1 MSEKIQP
8 QHLSRQAY
16 VYVRQSTMNQVR
28 NHLESQRRQYDLQE
42 RARSLGF
49 QRVVVVDDD
58 LGRSATG
65 SVERPGFSRL
75 LTAVCSG
82 DVGAVLALEASRL
95 ARNNRDWHHLIDLCA
110 MAATLV
116 IDHDGVYDPRLLN
129 DRLLLG
135 LKGTMSEFEISLLR
149 QRALEA
155 YRQKVRRG
163 KVLTLVPVGYVRTED
178 DGIEITPDRQVQES
192 VRGIFQKFRELGSI
206 RQVLLWYR
214 NEKLMIPTLGKQ
226 AGCRKVIWTLPVYP
240 SLLLMLKNPT
250 YAGAFVYGRRQT
262 RSTVVDGRVRKTRG
276 HLRAPQQWEVFI
288 PNHHE
293 GYITWEQY
301 MQNQQQIE
309 ANAGWSG
316 RLQRATGAPKKGPA
330 LLAGLMR
337 CGVCGRPLHIKY
349 GITGRRRVPRY
360 ECRGDRQ
367 QCSVQRCLGFGG
379 ARVDQA
385 VVAEVLEAI
394 RPVGIQAALDA
405 WDQSQDVE
413 DEKQRA
419 LQLALEKARYEA
431 NRIER
436 QFEATEPENRLVAA
450 ELEKRWNAALA
461 HVADLEVRVA
471 EVKGKMAPLGK
482 EQRQQLLALGEDLE
496 RLWDHPACPTSLKK
510 RVLRTVLNEIIATQV
525 GNPPQIILKLHWAGG
540 VHTEL
545 VVRKNASGHHN
556 RVNSREVIDLVRELA
571 QVCDDAA
578 IVGILNRLGYRTGN
592 ENTWN
597 EKRLHHVRHSNDI
610 PACPP
615 PQQRNWVTM
624 SQAALHFKVSL
635 MVVRRMIAQKILP
648 ARQVVKCAPWMI
660 ERVHLEL
667 PAVQKEIRRVHEGR
681 RSPLIV
687 LDNSQTRLFTDSS
700 EV

>member
-1 MSEKIQP
+1 M
-8 QHLSRQAY
+8 
-16 VYVRQSTMNQVR
+16 
-28 NHLESQRRQYDLQE
+28 
-42 RARSLGF
+42 
-49 QRVVVVDDD
+49 
-58 LGRSATG
+58 
-65 SVERPGFSRL
+65 
-75 LTAVCSG
+75 
-82 DVGAVLALEASRL
+82 
-95 ARNNRDWHHLIDLCA
+95 
-110 MAATLV
+110 
-116 IDHDGVYDPRLLN
+116 
-129 DRLLLG
+129 
-135 LKGTMSEFEISLLR
+135 
-149 QRALEA
+149 
-155 YRQKVRRG
+155 
-163 KVLTLVPVGYVRTED
+163 
-178 DGIEITPDRQVQES
+178 
-192 VRGIFQKFRELGSI
+192 
-206 RQVLLWYR
+206 
-214 NEKLMIPTLGKQ
+214 
-226 AGCRKVIWTLPVYP
+226 
-240 SLLLMLKNPT
+240 
-250 YAGAFVYGRRQT
+250 
-262 RSTVVDGRVRKTRG
+262 
-276 HLRAPQQWEVFI
+276 
-288 PNHHE
+288 
-293 GYITWEQY
+293 
-301 MQNQQQIE
+301 
-309 ANAGWSG
+309 
-316 RLQRATGAPKKGPA
+316 QRATGAPKKGPA
-330 LLAGLMR
+330 LLAGLLR

-349 GITGRRRVPRY
+349 SITARRRVPRY

-436 QFEATEPENRLVAA
+436 QYEATEPENRLVAA

-461 HVADLEVRVA
+461 HVADLEARVA
-471 EVKGKMAPLGK
+471 EVKGKMVPLGK
-482 EQRQQLLALGEDLE
+482 EQHQQLLALGEDLE

-510 RVLRTVLNEIIATQV
+510 RVLRTVLKEIIATQV

-545 VVRKNASGHHN
+545 VLRKNPSGHHN

-597 EKRLHHVRHSNDI
+597 EKRLQHVRHSNGI
-610 PACPP
+610 PPCPP
-615 PQQRNWVTM
+615 PEQRNWVTM

-687 LDNSQTRLFTDSS
+687 LNNSQTRLFTDSS

>member
-8 QHLSRQAY
+8 HHLSRQAY

-28 NHLESQRRQYDLQE
+28 NHLESQRRQYDLEE
-42 RARSLGF
+42 RAKNLGF

-58 LGRSATG
+58 LGRSGTG

-149 QRALEA
+149 QRAMEA
-155 YRQKVRRG
+155 HRQKVRRG

-178 DGIEITPDRQVQES
+178 DGMEISPDRQVQEA

-214 NEKLMIPTLGKQ
+214 NEKLMIPTLGEQ
-226 AGCRKVIWTLPVYP
+226 SGRRKVIWTMPVYP
-240 SLLLMLKNPT
+240 SLLLTLKNPT

-262 RSTVVDGRVRKTRG
+262 RTTIVDGRARKTRG
-276 HLRAPQQWEVFI
+276 HHRPQQQWEVFI

-301 MQNQQQIE
+301 MENQRQIE

-349 GITGRRRVPRY
+349 GITSRSRVPRY
-360 ECRGDRQ
+360 ECRGDRK
-367 QCSVQRCLGFGG
+367 QCAVQRCLGFGG
-379 ARVDQA
+379 TRVDQA

-405 WDQSQDVE
+405 WDRSQNVE

-419 LQLALEKARYEA
+419 LKLALEKACYEA

-436 QFEATEPENRLVAA
+436 QYEATEPENRLVAA

-461 HVADLEVRVA
+461 HVADLEARLVEAQKKTVS
-471 EVKGKMAPLGK
+471 LGE
-482 EQRQQLLALGEDLE
+482 EQRRQLLTLGEDLE
-496 RLWDHPACPTSLKK
+496 QLWDHPACPVSLKK
-510 RVLRTVLNEIIATQV
+510 RILRTVLKEIIATEA
-525 GNPPQIILKLHWAGG
+525 GDPPQIFLKLHWAGG

-545 VVRKNASGHHN
+545 VLRKNQTGHHN
-556 RVNSREVIDLVRELA
+556 RVNSREVIDLVRDLA
-571 QVCDDAA
+571 QVCDDSA
-578 IVGILNRLGYRTGN
+578 IVGILNRLGYRTGT

-597 EKRLHHVRHSNDI
+597 EKRLQHVRHSNGI

-615 PQQRNWVTM
+615 VEQRNWVTM
-624 SQAALHFKVSL
+624 SQAAAHFKVSL

-660 ERVHLEL
+660 ERRDLEL
-667 PAVQKEIRRVHEGR
+667 PAARKEIRRVHEGR
-681 RSPLIV
+681 RLGWAV
-687 LDNSQTRLFTDSS
+687 GDDQTTLFTDSQ
-700 EV
+700 

>member
-8 QHLSRQAY
+8 HHLSRQAH

-28 NHLESQRRQYDLQE
+28 NHLESQRRQYDLE
-42 RARSLGF
+42 GRARSLGF

-58 LGRSATG
+58 LGRSGTG
-65 SVERPGFSRL
+65 SVDRPGFSRL

-155 YRQKVRRG
+155 HRQKVRRG

-178 DGIEITPDRQVQES
+178 DGMEITSDRQVQEA

-214 NEKLMIPTLGKQ
+214 NEKLMIPTLGEQ
-226 AGCRKVIWTLPVYP
+226 SGRRKVVWAMPVYP
-240 SLLLMLKNPT
+240 SLMLMLKNPT

-262 RSTVVDGRVRKTRG
+262 RTTVVDGRARKTRG
-276 HLRAPQQWEVFI
+276 HSRPQQQWEVFI

-293 GYITWEQY
+293 EYITWEQY

-349 GITGRRRVPRY
+349 SITSRSRVPRY
-360 ECRGDRQ
+360 ECRGDRK
-367 QCSVQRCLGFGG
+367 QCQVQRCLGFGG

-385 VVAEVLEAI
+385 VVAEALEAI
-394 RPVGIQAALDA
+394 RPVGIQAALNA
-405 WDQSQDVE
+405 WDQSQNVE

-419 LQLALEKARYEA
+419 LKLALEKARYEA
-431 NRIER
+431 SRIER
-436 QFEATEPENRLVAA
+436 QYEATEPENRLVAG
-450 ELEKRWNAALA
+450 ELEKRWNTALA
-461 HVADLEVRVA
+461 HVADLEARVA
-471 EVKGKMAPLGK
+471 EAKSTAVPLGE
-482 EQRQQLLALGEDLE
+482 EQRQQLLSLGEDLE
-496 RLWDHPACPTSLKK
+496 QLWDHPACPVSLKK
-510 RVLRTVLNEIIATQV
+510 RILRTVLKEIVAREV
-525 GNPPQIILKLHWAGG
+525 GNPPQIFLKLHWAGG

-545 VVRKNASGHHN
+545 VLSKNQTGHHN
-556 RVNSREVIDLVRELA
+556 RVNSREVIDLVRDLA

-578 IVGILNRLGYRTGN
+578 IVGILNRLGYRTGT

-597 EKRLHHVRHSNDI
+597 EKRLQHVRHSNGI

-615 PQQRNWVTM
+615 PEQRNWVTM
-624 SQAALHFKVSL
+624 SQAAVHFKVSL

-660 ERVHLEL
+660 ERAHLEL
-667 PAVQKEIRRVHEGR
+667 PAVRKEIRRVHEGR
-681 RSPLIV
+681 RPTFVVGGDAQSA
-687 LDNSQTRLFTDSS
+687 LFTDCN
-700 EV
+700 EI

>member
-8 QHLSRQAY
+8 HHRDRQAY

-28 NHLESQRRQYDLQE
+28 NHLESQRRQYDLEE
-42 RARSLGF
+42 RAGKLGF
-49 QRVVVVDDD
+49 QRVIVVDDD
-58 LGRSATG
+58 LGRSGTG

-82 DVGAVLALEASRL
+82 EVGAVLALEASRL

-110 MAATLV
+110 MAGTLV

-155 YRQKVRRG
+155 HRQKVHRG

-178 DGIEITPDRQVQES
+178 DGMEITPDRQVQEA

-214 NEKLMIPTLGKQ
+214 NEKLPIPVLGQ
-226 AGCRKVIWTLPVYP
+226 QSGHRKVIWTLPVYP

-250 YAGAFVYGRRQT
+250 YAGAFVYGRRCT
-262 RSTVVDGRVRKTRG
+262 RTTVVDGRARKTRG
-276 HLRAPQQWEVFI
+276 HPRPQQNWEVFI
-288 PNHHE
+288 PDHHA

-301 MQNQQQIE
+301 MQNQEQIE

-316 RLQRATGAPKKGPA
+316 RLQRSTGAPKSGPS

-337 CGVCGRPLHIKY
+337 CGVCGRPLHVKY
-349 GITGRRRVPRY
+349 TLTSRSRVPRY
-360 ECRGDRQ
+360 ECRGDRK
-367 QCSVQRCLGFGG
+367 QCQVQRCLGFGG

-394 RPVGIQAALDA
+394 RPLGIKAALDA

-413 DEKQRA
+413 DEKQRH
-419 LQLALEKARYEA
+419 LTLALEKARYEA
-431 NRIER
+431 SRIER
-436 QFEATEPENRLVAA
+436 QYEATEPENRLVAA

-461 HVADLEVRVA
+461 HVTDLEARVA
-471 EVKGKMAPLGK
+471 AVKSRTIPLAE
-482 EQRQQLLALGEDLE
+482 EQRQQLMALGEELE
-496 RLWDHPACPTSLKK
+496 QLWDHPACPIRLKK
-510 RVLRTVLNEIIATQV
+510 RILRTVLNEIVATEV
-525 GNPPQIILKLHWAGG
+525 GDPPQIFLKLHWAGG

-545 VVRKNASGHHN
+545 VLRKSQSGHHN
-556 RVNSREVIDLVRELA
+556 RVNSGEVIDLIRELA

-578 IVGILNRLGYRTGN
+578 IVGIMNRLGYRTGN

-597 EKRLHHVRHSNDI
+597 EKRLQHVRHTHGI
-610 PACPP
+610 PPCPP
-615 PQQRNWVTM
+615 PEQRNWLTM
-624 SQAALHFKVSL
+624 SQAARIFNVSL
-635 MVVRRMIAQKILP
+635 MVVRRMIAQGILP
-648 ARQVVKCAPWMI
+648 ARQVVKCAPWII
-660 ERVHLEL
+660 ERADLEL
-667 PAVQKEIRRVHEGR
+667 PVVRKEIRRVHEGR
-681 RSPLIV
+681 RAPLIV
-687 LDNSQTRLFTDSS
+687 SDNTQTRLFTDSS

>member
-8 QHLSRQAY
+8 HHRDRQAY

-28 NHLESQRRQYDLQE
+28 NHLESQRRQYDLEE
-42 RARSLGF
+42 RAGKLGF
-49 QRVVVVDDD
+49 QRVIVVDDD
-58 LGRSATG
+58 LGRSGTG
-65 SVERPGFSRL
+65 SVDRPGFSRL

-82 DVGAVLALEASRL
+82 EVGAVLALEASRL

-110 MAATLV
+110 MAGTLV
-116 IDHDGVYDPRLLN
+116 IDHDGIYDPRLLN

-155 YRQKVRRG
+155 HREKVRRG

-178 DGIEITPDRQVQES
+178 DGMEITPDRQVQEA

-214 NEKLMIPTLGKQ
+214 NEKLPIPVLGQ
-226 AGCRKVIWTLPVYP
+226 QSGHRKVMWSLPVYP

-250 YAGAFVYGRRQT
+250 YAGAFVYGRRCT
-262 RSTVVDGRVRKTRG
+262 RTTVVDGRARKTRG
-276 HLRAPQQWEVFI
+276 HPRPQQNWEVFI
-288 PNHHE
+288 PDHHA

-301 MQNQQQIE
+301 MQNQEQIE

-316 RLQRATGAPKKGPA
+316 RLQRCTGAPKSGPS

-337 CGVCGRPLHIKY
+337 CGICGRPLHVKY
-349 GITGRRRVPRY
+349 TLTSRSRVPRY
-360 ECRGDRQ
+360 ECRGDRK
-367 QCSVQRCLGFGG
+367 QCQVQRCLGFGG

-394 RPVGIQAALDA
+394 RPLGIKAALDA

-413 DEKQRA
+413 DDKQRH
-419 LQLALEKARYEA
+419 LTLALERARYEA
-431 NRIER
+431 SRIER
-436 QFEATEPENRLVAA
+436 QYEATEPENRLVAA
-450 ELEKRWNAALA
+450 ELEKRWNTALA
-461 HVADLEVRVA
+461 HVTDLEDRVA
-471 EVKGKMAPLGK
+471 AVKSSTIPLAE

-496 RLWDHPACPTSLKK
+496 QLWDHPACPIPLKK
-510 RVLRTVLNEIIATQV
+510 RILRTVLKEIVATEV
-525 GNPPQIILKLHWAGG
+525 GDPPQIFLKLHWAGG

-545 VVRKNASGHHN
+545 VLRKSQSGHHN
-556 RVNSREVIDLVRELA
+556 RVNSREVIDLIRELA

-578 IVGILNRLGYRTGN
+578 IVGIMNRLGYRTGN

-597 EKRLHHVRHSNDI
+597 EKRLQHVRHTHGI
-610 PACPP
+610 PPCPP
-615 PQQRNWVTM
+615 PEERNWLTM
-624 SQAALHFKVSL
+624 SQAARIFNVSL
-635 MVVRRMIAQKILP
+635 MVVRRMIAQGILP
-648 ARQVVKCAPWMI
+648 ARQVVKCAPWII
-660 ERVHLEL
+660 ERADLEL
-667 PAVQKEIRRVHEGR
+667 PVVRKEIRRVHEGR
-681 RSPLIV
+681 RGPLIV
-687 LDNSQTRLFTDSS
+687 SDNTQTRLFTDSS

>member
-8 QHLSRQAY
+8 HHRDRQAC
-16 VYVRQSTMNQVR
+16 VYVRQSTMHQVR
-28 NHLESQRRQYDLQE
+28 NNLESQRRQYDLE
-42 RARSLGF
+42 EHARSLGF
-49 QRVVVVDDD
+49 ARVVVVDDD
-58 LGRSATG
+58 LGRTG
-65 SVERPGFSRL
+65 TGFTDRPGFSRL
-75 LTAVCSG
+75 LTSVCSG

-135 LKGTMSEFEISLLR
+135 LKGSMAEFEIGLLR

-155 YRQKVRRG
+155 HREKVRRG

-178 DGIEITPDRQVQES
+178 DGIEIIPDRQVQDA

-214 NEKLMIPTLGKQ
+214 NEKLMIPILSRQSG
-226 AGCRKVIWTLPVYP
+226 RRNVVWSLPVYP
-240 SLLLMLKNPT
+240 NLLLMLKNPT

-262 RSTVVDGRVRKTRG
+262 RTTVVDGRARKTKG
-276 HLRAPQQWEVFI
+276 HPRPQEQWEVFI
-288 PNHHE
+288 RDHHE

-301 MQNQQQIE
+301 MQNQEQIE
-309 ANAGWSG
+309 GNAGWSG
-316 RLQRATGAPKKGPA
+316 RLQRPTGAPKSGPS

-337 CGVCGRPLHIKY
+337 CGVCGRPLHVKY
-349 GITGRRRVPRY
+349 TLTSRSRVPRY
-360 ECRGDRQ
+360 ECRGDRK
-367 QCSVQRCLGFGG
+367 QCQVQRCLGFGG

-394 RPVGIQAALDA
+394 RPLGIQAALDA
-405 WDQSQDVE
+405 WDHSQNAE

-419 LQLALEKARYEA
+419 LKLALEKARYEA
-431 NRIER
+431 GRIER
-436 QFEATEPENRLVAA
+436 QYEATEPENRLVGA

-461 HVADLEVRVA
+461 HVSDLEARLA
-471 EVKGKMAPLGK
+471 QAKSSTAQLGE

-496 RLWDHPACPTSLKK
+496 QLWDHPACPITLKK
-510 RVLRTVLNEIIATQV
+510 RILRTVLKEIVATEASD
-525 GNPPQIILKLHWAGG
+525 PPQIVLKLHWAGG
-540 VHTEL
+540 AHTEL
-545 VVRKNASGHHN
+545 ALRKNQSGQHN
-556 RVNSREVIDLVRELA
+556 RVNSREVIDLIRELA

-597 EKRLHHVRHSNDI
+597 EKRLQYVRHTHAI

-615 PQQRNWVTM
+615 AEQRNWVTM
-624 SQAALHFKVSL
+624 SQAAEILNVSL
-635 MVVRRMIAQKILP
+635 MVVRRLIAQQTLP
-648 ARQVVKCAPWMI
+648 ARQVVKCAPWVI
-660 ERVHLEL
+660 DRAALEL
-667 PAVQKEIRRVHEGR
+667 PAVRKDIRRVHEGR
-681 RSPLIV
+681 RSPLIAS
-687 LDNSQTRLFTDSS
+687 DDAQPPLFTDSS

>member
-8 QHLSRQAY
+8 HHLSRQAY

-28 NHLESQRRQYDLQE
+28 NHLESQRRQYDLEE

-49 QRVVVVDDD
+49 QRVIVVDDD
-58 LGRSATG
+58 LGRSGTG

-116 IDHDGVYDPRLLN
+116 VDHDGVYDPRLLN

-155 YRQKVRRG
+155 HRQKVRRG

-178 DGIEITPDRQVQES
+178 DDMEITPDRQVQEA
-192 VRGIFQKFRELGSI
+192 VRAIFQKFRELGSI

-214 NEKLMIPTLGKQ
+214 NEKLMIPTLGQ
-226 AGCRKVIWTLPVYP
+226 QSGRRKVVWSLPVYP

-262 RSTVVDGRVRKTRG
+262 RTTVVDGRARKTRG
-276 HLRAPQQWEVFI
+276 HPRPQQQWEVFI
-288 PNHHE
+288 PDHHE

-301 MQNQQQIE
+301 MQNQEQIE

-316 RLQRATGAPKKGPA
+316 RLQRATGAPKSGPA

-349 GITGRRRVPRY
+349 TLTSRSRVPRY
-360 ECRGDRQ
+360 ECRGDRK
-367 QCSVQRCLGFGG
+367 QCQVQRCMGFGG

-394 RPVGIQAALDA
+394 RPLAIQAALDA
-405 WDQSQDVE
+405 WDQSQNVE

-419 LQLALEKARYEA
+419 LKLALEKARYEA
-431 NRIER
+431 SRIER
-436 QFEATEPENRLVAA
+436 QYEATEPENRLVAA
-450 ELEKRWNAALA
+450 ELEKRWNVALA
-461 HVADLEVRVA
+461 HVAGLEARITETKSSTVR
-471 EVKGKMAPLGK
+471 LGE

-496 RLWDHPACPTSLKK
+496 QLWDHPACPITLKK
-510 RVLRTVLNEIIATQV
+510 RILRTVLEEIIATEV
-525 GNPPQIILKLHWAGG
+525 GDPPQIFLKLHWAGG

-545 VVRKNASGHHN
+545 ALRKNQSGHHN
-556 RVNSREVIDLVRELA
+556 RVNSREVIDLIRELA

-597 EKRLHHVRHSNDI
+597 EKRLQHVRHTHSI

-615 PQQRNWVTM
+615 PEQRNWVTM
-624 SQAALHFKVSL
+624 SQAAEVFKVSL
-635 MVVRRMIAQKILP
+635 MVVRRLIAQQILP

-660 ERVHLEL
+660 ERADLEL
-667 PAVQKEIRRVHEGR
+667 PAVRKEIRRVHEGR
-681 RSPLIV
+681 RFPLIV
-687 LDNSQTRLFTDSS
+687 SDNTQTRLFTDSR